1 MLEVDLLIHFQEAG
15 RRGSA
20 GCELDSERWME
31 SRVASWKITGKSL
44 VLFFQ
49 DSVFCRCAL
58 VKVGRGA
65 LITYTNLHPH
75 FL

>member
-20 GCELDSERWME
+20 GCELDSGKWME

-49 DSVFCRCAL
+49 DSVFLQMCFGKSWPWRFDY
-58 VKVGRGA
+58 
-65 LITYTNLHPH
+65 I
-75 FL
+75 